1 MRQLIQNL
9 ISNSLKFSKQDEP
22 PVIYIRSRMLNGAA
36 RNGADNSDTCE
47 MLELTVEDNGI
58 GFDEQYLDRI
68 FGVFQRLHSRQEFA
82 GTGIGLAV
90 CQKILARHHGTIT
103 AKSAPGQGATF
114 IVTMPIHQETDG
126 DSR

>member
-1 MRQLIQNL
+1 M
-9 ISNSLKFSKQDEP
+9 NSVAGNGDE
-22 PVIYIRSRMLNGAA
+22 
-36 RNGADNSDTCE
+36 NSDACE

-68 FGVFQRLHSRQEFA
+68 FRVFQRLHSPQEFA

-90 CQKILARHHGTIT
+90 CQKILDRHHGTIT

-114 IVTMPIHQETDG
+114 IATLPMHQEKEG
-126 DSR
+126 DAR